1 MKSTTEYIL
10 DAIRKWVWSGFY
22 TPEQVDMMIDDI
34 LEEDADEQMLRAA
47 VAPEF
52 ANKKEA
58 EKLWEEF
65 TDCDRLDSLVES
77 LERSKILFLQNAGYT
92 MSDGHQEAF
101 EILSDIPG
109 HGFIGYCFYHGQ
121 DVERVLDSDELY
133 IAFDH
138 IDGDVP
144 AKLKIGQVLKEELEK
159 AGFAVNWDGSPNRRV
174 EVQINWK
181 RRYRQ

>member
-1 MKSTTEYIL
+1 MTSTNEYIL

-34 LEEDADEQMLRAA
+34 LEEDADEQLLRAA
-47 VAPEF
+47 VATEF
-52 ANKKEA
+52 ANKKES

-65 TDCDRLDSLVES
+65 TDCDCLDSLVEL

-109 HGFIGYCFYHGQ
+109 HGFIGYCFYHG
-121 DVERVLDSDELY
+121 
-133 IAFDH
+133 
-138 IDGDVP
+138 
-144 AKLKIGQVLKEELEK
+144 
-159 AGFAVNWDGSPNRRV
+159 
-174 EVQINWK
+174 
-181 RRYRQ
+181 